1 MSAGSS
7 SLAALNSAQD
17 RFISPR
23 INWTS
28 LLTDEV
34 IAAAVEYAI
43 TMDDP
48 NSESIEATSFDCT
61 SMLAADGKTLGE
73 WGVSPTAIRVKAHSK
88 KHKVLPLRHLF
99 DVTRTP
105 DWGLQAGAAEDT
117 VIASKHTGGLS
128 DAERTLGTRLDVGY
142 IPRTILNISTKYRG
156 SNANTATPIL
166 VDSNNNVVGTTEWQ
180 QHLRGD
186 KYRRLPGD
194 HIIPAVMNPMVEI
207 DGNVGTASTTRTVT
221 LNAGQLW
228 LFSTPASNDSDSWGE
243 KVTAW
248 VDDLDWALVRS
259 EAGTNSKTEL
269 TWDTAEE
276 SSDFNAKADPGA
288 NNVKILS
295 RYAKVGSAFKVD
307 GIRRAG
313 SKRSSPFLYFRGGKT
328 VLTTGFHST
337 SAVDSLAL

>member
-1 MSAGSS
+1 M
-7 SLAALNSAQD
+7 
-17 RFISPR
+17 
-23 INWTS
+23 
-28 LLTDEV
+28 
-34 IAAAVEYAI
+34 
-43 TMDDP
+43 
-48 NSESIEATSFDCT
+48 
-61 SMLAADGKTLGE
+61 
-73 WGVSPTAIRVKAHSK
+73 
-88 KHKVLPLRHLF
+88 
-99 DVTRTP
+99 
-105 DWGLQAGAAEDT
+105 
-117 VIASKHTGGLS
+117 
-128 DAERTLGTRLDVGY
+128 
-142 IPRTILNISTKYRG
+142 
-156 SNANTATPIL
+156 
-166 VDSNNNVVGTTEWQ
+166 DSNNNVVGTTEWQ

-228 LFSTPASNDSDSWGE
+228 LFATPASDNSNSWGE

-259 EAGTNSKTEL
+259 EAGANSKTEL

-313 SKRSSPFLYFRGGKT
+313 SKRSSPFLYFRGGQDSPDHWVPLYFGGGFSGVVMDINDGTQNDYNEFYKHPYAAGPT
-328 VLTTGFHST
+328 GSAGLQNIGEVASSYALLDTNAMMAMFPGTPYLTQHRGMNNPPFFNQSGLLSFDMDRGANNSASRTGVTYTGEFQVFFLHHSAHLCAY
-337 SAVDSLAL
+337 SQ